1 VIRFSAALVVVA
13 VGVLVAGIATSKLA
27 LVYVAIGLSAVA
39 LVALAIGVLL
49 KRDELFGD
57 AEQQV
62 GLATGAAAG
71 QSALVGGP
79 AFGHGDTVSGAYG
92 AGAYGSDQY
101 GADPYGRQA
110 GQGRVPVGATGSGS
124 SAGGNAPAAPR
135 RADLSQTRTD
145 LAQTRADMSALRE
158 QPRPAGLGQP
168 DLSKT
173 RTDLTPPPASAP
185 PSPAP
190 SAPPAATAP
199 APSDAPA
206 AGKPPTPP
214 WQPPSG
220 ASWFD
225 RQREAEEAAAAKS
238 ASASGVGK
246 NEAEHGADAD
256 SAPAA
261 DVPPDSSDEAAATAE
276 NELDAKSEA
285 KNADD
290 AVAGEHVDESTTD
303 GSAAPDDSIKEVA
316 GARTAVIDTTL
327 VNAASAGTDRPDA
340 ATDAP
345 AETDAAAGTD
355 ADGPPANAG
364 GSVRSGEHQVTVVPG
379 VPRYHAANCILIRF
393 MDEDDLQKM
402 TLDEATKTGCSAC
415 RACQA
420 DTGAFE
426 ATD

>member
-1 VIRFSAALVVVA
+1 MIRFSAALVVVA

-39 LVALAIGVLL
+39 LVALAIGVVL

-79 AFGHGDTVSGAYG
+79 AFGHGDSVSGGYG

-110 GQGRVPVGATGSGS
+110 GQGRVPVGATGSGN

-145 LAQTRADMSALRE
+145 LAQTRADMSALRD

-173 RTDLTPPPASAP
+173 RTDLTPPPA
-185 PSPAP
+185 
-190 SAPPAATAP
+190 
-199 APSDAPA
+199 SDAPA

-238 ASASGVGK
+238 ASASGAGK

-261 DVPPDSSDEAAATAE
+261 DVPPDSRDEAAAAAE
-276 NELDAKSEA
+276 SELDAKPEA
-285 KNADD
+285 KNADA
-290 AVAGEHVDESTTD
+290 AVADERVDASTAD
-303 GSAAPDDSIKEVA
+303 DSAAPGDSIKEVA

-340 ATDAP
+340 ATDPAETDAP
-345 AETDAAAGTD
+345 AETDSD
-355 ADGPPANAG
+355 DPPANAK

-420 DTGAFE
+420 DTGSFE